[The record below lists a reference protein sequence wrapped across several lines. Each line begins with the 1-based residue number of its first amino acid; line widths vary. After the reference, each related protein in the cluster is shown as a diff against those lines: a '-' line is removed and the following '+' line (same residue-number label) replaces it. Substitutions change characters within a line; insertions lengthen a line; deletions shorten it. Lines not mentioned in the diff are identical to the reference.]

1 MKAKKKPLDIK
12 SAEDYGI
19 DTSPR
24 LSVVKTGEPEA
35 RAAGIKVESID
46 ELVGKLKEVGA
57 V

>member
-1 MKAKKKPLDIK
+1 MKAKKKPLEMK
-12 SAEDYGI
+12 SAEELGI